1 MTIKIRNITI
11 EAFRGIRC
19 LDISLEGK
27 GLVVLGE
34 NGTGK
39 SSIADALEFFFT
51 NKVSHLHGIQ
61 GLSVESHAPHVHYK
75 PEDTKISLIF
85 NVDNRPLEKIFGS
98 EIQPSDRLKEYC
110 DVTRK
115 GTFIL
120 RRSQILKFIITRPA
134 ERFSELA
141 NIMGL
146 GNLINEIELEMMR
159 ARDSFKGKL
168 DGLKKDR
175 DELTSKLSSVLELEI
190 KNEDGIVRGLNQKL
204 AQEQL
209 PAIQTLDEIEK
220 LSKEFVKK
228 VRQPQLDN
236 GPKLKLNQLSAVVSD
251 QLIST
256 GLGDNLNKYIA
267 ETNAF
272 LLDNSGINSILSLEK
287 FLSQGTEV
295 LKNQS
300 DELCPMC
307 EQSVDINDLKTRV
320 QSRLTTLKNLTGRA
334 SELRQIGE
342 SLRTQVDS
350 INKRLSELIDRL
362 KNIDELSTFKGELEN
377 HETFLT
383 DSIKSIKTAIN
394 MSNTIPIL
402 DYINSFSQIESSWI
416 KIRTEIG
423 NLIKKMELSEE
434 EENAHTFIR
443 LLEQVKNL
451 SESLHENETLSQ
463 NLKHQHSLAETIYKT
478 FAFSKNCRVQQIY
491 DSIQSDI
498 ARFYDVLHPDEPYKN
513 IKLEATKRAST
524 NLTVETFGRPSE
536 DPRALSSEGH
546 LDSLGLCIFLGFVKN
561 FNSEC
566 SLVILDDIVTTIDS
580 AHRERICKLLFE
592 EFPDKQFIITTHDG
606 IWYEQLCAY
615 QRAYD
620 LTNDFKNV
628 KIIKWSLGGGPTI
641 ENHKI
646 QSERIDEKIEKGE
659 KKEAG
664 NLSRQHL
671 EYILL
676 NLAARFEVEVKIK
689 MSMRYDVGDLFDPVE
704 NRFKKLLKNGDK
716 MKTVIETAFQNLR
729 QTFIMG
735 NLLSHNNE
743 IAENISIQEVKR
755 FWDAVKNLEKVLQ
768 CMTCSKPLLY
778 LQQAQLIRCGNGKC
792 KDPQQISTN

>member
-1 MTIKIRNITI
+1 MTIKIRNISI

-19 LDISLEGK
+19 LDIPLDGK

-39 SSIADALEFFFT
+39 SSITDALEFFFT
-51 NKVSHLHGIQ
+51 DRISHLHGIQ
-61 GLSVESHAPHVHYK
+61 GLSVESHGPHVHFR
-75 PEDTKISLIF
+75 PEDTKISLTF
-85 NVDNRPLEKIFGS
+85 NADNRPLEKTFHS
-98 EIQPSDRLKEYC
+98 EIQPPDQLKEYC

-134 ERFSELA
+134 ERFTELA

-146 GNLINEIELEMMR
+146 EELIDEIELEMMR
-159 ARDSFKGKL
+159 TQDSFKGQL
-168 DGLKKDR
+168 DGLKNGR
-175 DELTSKLSSVLELEI
+175 DELISQLSSVLELDI
-190 KNEDGIVRGLNQKL
+190 KNEDEIVQGLNRKL
-204 AQEQL
+204 ELENL
-209 PAIQTLDEIEK
+209 PAIKTLSEIEK
-220 LSKEFVKK
+220 LSKELIKK
-228 VRQPQLDN
+228 VRQPHLEND
-236 GPKLKLNQLSAVVSD
+236 PKLKLSQLAALVSD
-251 QLIST
+251 QLIPE
-256 GLGDNLNKYIA
+256 GLGGNLNKYIA
-267 ETNAF
+267 ETNDF

-287 FLSQGTEV
+287 FLSHGTEV

-334 SELRQIGE
+334 SELRQFGE
-342 SLRTQVDS
+342 SLKTQVET
-350 INKRLSELIDRL
+350 INNKLSELINRL
-362 KNIDELSTFKGELEN
+362 KNIDELSTFKGQLES
-377 HETFLT
+377 HQTFLT
-383 DSIKSIKTAIN
+383 DFLKSIKTAID
-394 MSNTIPIL
+394 MSESISAL
-402 DYINSFSQIESSWI
+402 DCVNSFSQMESSWTE
-416 KIRTEIG
+416 IRTEISH
-423 NLIKKMELSEE
+423 LIKKMELSEE
-434 EENAHTFIR
+434 EEKTLKLIK

-451 SESLHENETLSQ
+451 SQSLSTNKTLWQ
-463 NLKHQHSLAETIYKT
+463 DLEYQHLLAGIIYKT
-478 FAFSKNCRVQQIY
+478 FTSSKNSKIQQIY

-498 ARFYDVLHPDEPYKN
+498 ARFYDVLHPEEPYKN
-513 IKLEATKRAST
+513 IKLEVVKRAST
-524 NLTVETFGRPSE
+524 NLTVQTFGRPSE

-592 EFPDKQFIITTHDG
+592 EFPDKQFIITTHDA
-606 IWYEQLCAY
+606 IWYEQLCAH
-615 QRAYD
+615 QRSYG
-620 LTNDFKNV
+620 LINNFKNV
-628 KIIKWSLGGGPTI
+628 KITKWNLGEGPTL

-646 QSERIDEKIEKGE
+646 KSEIIDEKIEKD
-659 KKEAG
+659 KKREAG
-664 NLSRQHL
+664 NLIRQQL

-676 NLAARFEVEVKIK
+676 DLAIRFEVMVKIK
-689 MSMRYDVGDLFDPVE
+689 TTMKYDVGDLFDPVE
-704 NRFKKLLKNGDK
+704 NRFKKLLKDGDK
-716 MKTVIETAFQNLR
+716 MKTVIGTAFRNLR

-743 IAENISIQEVKR
+743 TAENISIQEVKR